1 MCFQRVFLQFQQSHT
16 ADTTRSPCSTNRGW
30 NGTNGSTSKSLLPL
44 SLFSHKPPAD
54 GSKSCKLFRKKH
66 QVHPTTH
73 STCSHSHPSLQKQ
86 KTPQRE
92 GNSQQVQQSPT
103 RQVCSH
109 THFKVILTI
118 YLQNFNRTQSN
129 RLNSID

>member
-16 ADTTRSPCSTNRGW
+16 VDTTGSPCSTNRGW
-30 NGTNGSTSKSLLPL
+30 NGTNGSTSKPLLPL

-66 QVHPTTH
+66 QVHLTTH

-86 KTPQRE
+86 KTPQWE
-92 GNSQQVQQSPT
+92 WNSQAGTAKPNTTSMFTYSFLSYINNIFTEFQQNT
-103 RQVCSH
+103 
-109 THFKVILTI
+109 K
-118 YLQNFNRTQSN
+118 
-129 RLNSID
+129 